1 MKQSQAIFFLKSIDI
16 LTESL
21 CYVKNA
27 FLNNYFISVI
37 NTLSIARTAQN
48 CNKKGGV
55 K

>member
-16 LTESL
+16 LTETV

-27 FLNNYFISVI
+27 LLNNYFISVF
-37 NTLSIARTAQN
+37 NTLTIAYTAKN
-48 CNKKGGV
+48 CNERGV